1 MRTETTRAA
10 LRLASAVLCA
20 LFCVATVAQA
30 QEPERYDPYAAEK
43 NIEVG
48 KFYLKKKNYDAA
60 IERFK
65 QAIADRPGYALPHRL
80 LGEAYEKKREYASA
94 AEQYEKFLAIVP
106 NSPEAADVRKRLD
119 SVRKKIPKR

>member
-20 LFCVATVAQA
+20 LLCVATSPQA